1 MFRMVALTVASA
13 LVASLAQAQD
23 APTVG
28 ARAKRFIVLDVGQST
43 AVGVGLRAS
52 ARTDVELEVSGRFID
67 DEVTSQRIVLLRPT
81 LKRYLGPTTRSVGT
95 YLVFGLRAEWVESDS
110 DFAPNASS
118 LRFGGLAGVGVDWFP
133 AQRVSVGG
141 HIGVEAL
148 AVRRDV
154 PAIPPGGG
162 DERNGYEI
170 GTFASGVRFRLFF

>member
-1 MFRMVALTVASA
+1 MFRIVALTAASA
-13 LVASLAQAQD
+13 LVASLAQAQ
-23 APTVG
+23 AEPTVA
-28 ARAKRFIVLDVGQST
+28 ARAKHFIVLDAGQST
-43 AVGVGLRAS
+43 AVGVGLRAG

-67 DEVTSQRIVLLRPT
+67 DEVTSQRIVLLRPI
-81 LKRYLGPTTRSVGT
+81 LKRYVGSTARSVAP
-95 YLVFGLRAEWVESDS
+95 YVVFGLRAEWVESDS
-110 DFAPNASS
+110 DFAPDDSS

-148 AVRRDV
+148 SVRRDL

-162 DERNGYEI
+162 EERNGYEI